1 MTTYNRISDEAV
13 QKATGKGWNEWFQI
27 IDRAGGAEM
36 NHKEIAR
43 HLYDREGVSGWWS
56 QCVTVGYE
64 FARGRR
70 VTGETADAGFE
81 VGVHKTVEI
90 SKTAAWKAVTAT
102 GWMARW
108 LYAAPKLIEKRPF
121 NNEKVAGEVRVVQPG
136 EKIRLAWKPAGWER
150 SSIVQISVQTAPN
163 GKTRLAF
170 HHEKLADA
178 KMREQ
183 MRAHWKAAAAEIPG
197 G

>member
-1 MTTYNRISDEAV
+1 MSNGVSDEAV
-13 QKATGKGWNEWFQI
+13 KKATGKGWQQWFTV
-27 IDRAGGAEM
+27 IDKAGGADLA
-36 NHKEIAR
+36 HKEIAR
-43 HLYDREGVSGWWS
+43 YLYESEGVAGWWA
-56 QCVTVGYE
+56 QMITVEYE
-64 FARGRR
+64 RARGKRAI
-70 VTGETADAGFE
+70 GETADVGFE

-90 SKTAAWKAVTAT
+90 SRTAAWRAITST

-121 NNEKVAGEVRVVQPG
+121 QNEKVVGEVRVVKPG
-136 EKIRLAWKPAGWER
+136 ERIRLAWKPTGWKFG
-150 SSIVQISVQTAPN
+150 STVQISVQTAPN
-163 GKTRLAF
+163 GKTRLVF

-183 MRAHWKAAAAEIPG
+183 MRKHWKAAAAEIPG